1 MEIPPELTK
10 QHWSQGLDDDALIR
24 TAIAAQAPWLVSGDE
39 DLLSLPAIERLRILT
54 PAQALL
60 DWRTG

>member
-1 MEIPPELTK
+1 VEIPPELTE
-10 QHWSQGLDDDALIR
+10 QHWSQGLVDDAFIR

-39 DLLSLPAIERLRILT
+39 DLLSLPAIEGLRILT